1 MDLCCDEAS
10 TFTYSKAVIQLVQH
24 YRFYKMLKITD
35 ATPQNLTLT
44 LQNLPS
50 LLAMIHVVVIRTKMS
65 IKLKIRY

>member
-1 MDLCCDEAS
+1 
-10 TFTYSKAVIQLVQH
+10 
-24 YRFYKMLKITD
+24 MLKITD

-50 LLAMIHVVVIRTKMS
+50 LLAMVHVVVIRTKMS